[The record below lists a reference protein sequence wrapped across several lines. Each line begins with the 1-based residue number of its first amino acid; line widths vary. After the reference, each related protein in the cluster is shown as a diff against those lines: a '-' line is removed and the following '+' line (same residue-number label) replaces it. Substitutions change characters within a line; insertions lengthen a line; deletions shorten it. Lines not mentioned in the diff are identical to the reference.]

1 MVHKKSVRQVSPTT
15 AEGNPLVGVFQGV
28 VERWAPLEFE
38 IFPAA
43 TDSRMSARAVFC
55 LFAKTNCFCTDSL

>member
-43 TDSRMSARAVFC
+43 TDSRMSARAVF
-55 LFAKTNCFCTDSL
+55 LFVCENELFLH